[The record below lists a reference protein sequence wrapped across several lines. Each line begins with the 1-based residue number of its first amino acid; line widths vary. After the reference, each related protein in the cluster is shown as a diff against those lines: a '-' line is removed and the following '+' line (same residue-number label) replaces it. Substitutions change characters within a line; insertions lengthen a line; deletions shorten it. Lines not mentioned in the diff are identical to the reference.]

1 MNVAVPLDTLRPAAA
16 PISAGLA
23 AFAEL
28 GEAEW
33 DALLG
38 QALDPNPFHGRL
50 VLTAH
55 AAAGLLPERLRFIA
69 VRGGARLEALLPYL
83 PGGSLVGWRRAHR
96 VWMPPQ
102 FAVNATP
109 LIGRARPEE
118 SVEALVAAMAQAGRL
133 WRLPLVA
140 LDGAAGR
147 ALVDACRRRGF
158 ATAAVSSFDR
168 AVLARCGGGYEA
180 YARRHLSAGRR
191 KALARQW
198 RRLGEAGRIAVASF
212 TERQGLR
219 DAVEAFLQLEAQGWK
234 GRRGTALA
242 SRAAT
247 AAVGR
252 ALFTA
257 AGAVAGRAD
266 VLSLDGRPV
275 AISLALVSAGTAFLL
290 KTAHD
295 ERLRAFSPGVLL
307 EDAILRAFLDEG
319 FAERLDS
326 ASLPGSLLDELYA
339 DRERIADLVVATDS
353 AITVAALAAMVAKER
368 RRQAVLDG
376 LKAWYWRAIDF
387 AKR

>member
-1 MNVAVPLDTLRPAAA
+1 MNVAVPLDHLRPAAV

-38 QALDPNPFHGRL
+38 HALDPNPFHGRL

-69 VRGGARLEALLPYL
+69 VRGPARLEALLPYL

-109 LIGRARPEE
+109 LIGSARPEE
-118 SVEALVAAMAQAGRL
+118 SAEALVEAMARAGRL

-140 LDGAAGR
+140 LDRAAGR
-147 ALVDACRRRGF
+147 ALVEACRRRGF

-168 AVLARCGGGYEA
+168 AVLARCGGGYAA
-180 YARRHLSAGRR
+180 YARGHLSAGRR
-191 KALARQW
+191 KGLARQW
-198 RRLGEAGRIAVASF
+198 RRLGEAGRVASF
-212 TERQGLR
+212 TEGQGLR

-242 SRAAT
+242 SRAAN

-257 AGAVAGRAD
+257 AGAVGGRAD

-275 AISLALVSAGTAFLL
+275 AISLALVSAGTAYLL

-319 FAERLDS
+319 FADRLDS

-339 DRERIADLVVATDS
+339 DRERIADLVVATDGG
-353 AITVAALAAMVAKER
+353 ITAAALAAMAAKER
-368 RRQAVLDG
+368 RRQAALGG
-376 LKAWYWRAIDF
+376 LKAWYWRAVDF

>member
-1 MNVAVPLDTLRPAAA
+1 M
-16 PISAGLA
+16 
-23 AFAEL
+23 
-28 GEAEW
+28 
-33 DALLG
+33 
-38 QALDPNPFHGRL
+38 
-50 VLTAH
+50 
-55 AAAGLLPERLRFIA
+55 
-69 VRGGARLEALLPYL
+69 
-83 PGGSLVGWRRAHR
+83 
-96 VWMPPQ
+96 
-102 FAVNATP
+102 
-109 LIGRARPEE
+109 
-118 SVEALVAAMAQAGRL
+118 
-133 WRLPLVA
+133 
-140 LDGAAGR
+140 
-147 ALVDACRRRGF
+147 
-158 ATAAVSSFDR
+158 SSFDR

-180 YARRHLSAGRR
+180 YARRHLSARRR
-191 KALARQW
+191 KGLARQW

-212 TERQGLR
+212 TEAQGLR
-219 DAVEAFLQLEAQGWK
+219 NAVEAFLQLEAQGWK

-242 SRAAT
+242 SRAAN

-257 AGAVAGRAD
+257 AGAVAGQAD

-319 FAERLDS
+319 FADRLDS

-339 DRERIADLVVATDS
+339 DRERIADLVVATDG
-353 AITVAALAAMVAKER
+353 AVTAAALAAMAEKER
-368 RRQAVLDG
+368 RRQAALDR

>member
-16 PISAGLA
+16 PISACLA

-50 VLTAH
+50 VVTAH

-102 FAVNATP
+102 FAVDATP
-109 LIGRARPEE
+109 LIGSARPEE
-118 SVEALVAAMAQAGRL
+118 SAEALVEAMARAGRL

-180 YARRHLSAGRR
+180 MR
-191 KALARQW
+191 
-198 RRLGEAGRIAVASF
+198 
-212 TERQGLR
+212 
-219 DAVEAFLQLEAQGWK
+219 
-234 GRRGTALA
+234 
-242 SRAAT
+242 
-247 AAVGR
+247 VG
-252 ALFTA
+252 
-257 AGAVAGRAD
+257 
-266 VLSLDGRPV
+266 
-275 AISLALVSAGTAFLL
+275 I
-290 KTAHD
+290 
-295 ERLRAFSPGVLL
+295 
-307 EDAILRAFLDEG
+307 
-319 FAERLDS
+319 
-326 ASLPGSLLDELYA
+326 
-339 DRERIADLVVATDS
+339 
-353 AITVAALAAMVAKER
+353 
-368 RRQAVLDG
+368 
-376 LKAWYWRAIDF
+376 
-387 AKR
+387 